1 MKNDVEFCENKKMH
15 QSCEKLQTFSQN
27 KKCKVFFAKMM
38 QNFVKNK
45 MRQFCQKGK
54 FFRKIINA
62 IFTEFFVIFAR
73 QINAN
78 IRIFYDW
85 KGKKFSQ
92 KDEID
97 IVGNPN
103 NS

>member
-1 MKNDVEFCENKKMH
+1 MQNFTFFEKRNFLKGSKNDAEFCE
-15 QSCEKLQTFSQN
+15 EQN
-27 KKCKVFFAKMM
+27 ATIF
-38 QNFVKNK
+38 
-45 MRQFCQKGK
+45 QKGK
-54 FFRKIINA
+54 FFRKIINV